1 MNTYYFLTM
10 CTLQSMIESL
20 SQCQILSTLQKVQL
34 ASLVLQCTSK
44 DDKMLSAHLTKL
56 LKTVPFEDNQ
66 YLKFLNDILEMI
78 SEKG

>member
-1 MNTYYFLTM
+1 MNTHPLTI

-20 SQCQILSTLQKVQL
+20 SQSQILPTLQKVQL
-34 ASLVLQCTSK
+34 ASLVLQCTNK
-44 DDKMLSAHLTKL
+44 DDKMLSVHLTKL

-66 YLKFLNDILEMI
+66 YLKFLNDILGMI